1 MIKFQQSQALSSH
14 FESFWSIVILSFWFN
29 ATILELLRTLVAN
42 DSVNWIIETL
52 HAYKCFRF
60 ILIQLSAKCD
70 KKQAKANTIMI
81 FFSKKE
87 NFAQKEDKTL
97 MLSVLE
103 SWQFFSEKPIG
114 LTRNLRRSFDYS
126 IIKTTTELLIG
137 KKHKV
142 QA

>member
-1 MIKFQQSQALSSH
+1 
-14 FESFWSIVILSFWFN
+14 
-29 ATILELLRTLVAN
+29 
-42 DSVNWIIETL
+42 
-52 HAYKCFRF
+52 
-60 ILIQLSAKCD
+60 
-70 KKQAKANTIMI
+70 
-81 FFSKKE
+81 
-87 NFAQKEDKTL
+87 

-142 QA
+142 QAWSRVESSLNFSFEFWVKLGTFFSQLECIHMKVGVGFLKKIESSPIRILLSESWIFTMIVTISPIGWYAVFLSHKVQLYFYGNFRNLPHARLKIWL

>member
-1 MIKFQQSQALSSH
+1 
-14 FESFWSIVILSFWFN
+14 
-29 ATILELLRTLVAN
+29 
-42 DSVNWIIETL
+42 
-52 HAYKCFRF
+52 
-60 ILIQLSAKCD
+60 
-70 KKQAKANTIMI
+70 
-81 FFSKKE
+81 
-87 NFAQKEDKTL
+87 

-142 QA
+142 QAWSRVESSLSLRFEFRAKLGTFFMHLDLEALSRCNVNVDHMKVSLSRFFGENWKFPYSYFTIGKLNFYDDSNHFSHRVICSFFVP